1 MQHPIYLTRRIIG
14 GKHRVPYNEAMRK
27 RLTNKE
33 FSLFSPACMGGV
45 ICSDLGVRFNSPTVN
60 LYIPFMDF
68 LKMMENLEYYLSLT
82 PVRTF
87 RGFHHYPVLKLG
99 DIKIYC
105 VHYHSY
111 KKAISKW
118 VERASRVNYNDI
130 RIVTSGLPWEREDIV
145 ARFEALPYKKL
156 VVTDYEGAPEKPYVV
171 KIKRERGRT
180 ATLFNFKN
188 FKGERYYDD
197 VDFVEFF
204 NN

>member
-14 GKHRVPYNEAMRK
+14 GKHRVPYNEEMRS

-60 LYIPFMDF
+60 IFIRFPDF
-68 LKMMENLEYYLSLT
+68 LKLMENLPYYLSLT
-82 PVRTF
+82 PTKTCRF
-87 RGFHHYPVLKLG
+87 PHRYPVLMLG
-99 DIKIYC
+99 DIKLFC
-105 VHYHSY
+105 VHYY
-111 KKAISKW
+111 TAKQAIKKW
-118 VERASRVNYNDI
+118 VERAKRVNYNDV
-130 RIVTSGLPWEREDIV
+130 RIVTSGLPWLDEEMV

-156 VVTDYEGAPEKPYVV
+156 VVTDYDKAPEKPYVI
-171 KIKRERGRT
+171 KIKTNRGRT

-188 FKGERYYDD
+188 FKGERYYDE